1 MQNWMQAL
9 AAHYETVRA
18 QNPREDLLILFD
30 IDGTILDIR
39 YMMLYLLQAYDQHH
53 DTGFFSNRNVIDINF
68 AYEELESGLVG
79 LGVPASHFGAIREW
93 CDKHRWSMAAILES
107 HRPFP
112 GVLDVI
118 RWFQLQPN
126 THVGLNTSRAE
137 SLREETLCSLNKL
150 GREYR
155 VHFASDLL
163 FMREATGH
171 HDIAAAKVDGIRHFR
186 ELGYRPFAM
195 VDNQPYNLEAVA
207 DCEPDD
213 EILLLHAGTL
223 FQNRL
228 EHIPAG
234 AVHGNVYD
242 LTELIP
248 SKSLP
253 RHIQFVWQGVNNE
266 AVLSEFL
273 RSNIRWADLSG
284 LTEPCVNACQLDSET
299 SPMIE
304 RQSRLIHDSLQA
316 IKDNHRGIRIGLGAD
331 KTLNTRILDLLQSA
345 GIAPE
350 DIWFHADIELL
361 DEAAF
366 RYLAETHPGS
376 VIEVPV
382 DFLAP
387 LIMNGT
393 QLAESVLDR
402 LSEWGVNRF
411 ALSWH
416 TPQVRKLQELLD
428 HWGFETTIC
437 HVRELQSFLQAVLL
451 NPRAISSE
459 FNFPKWQS
467 ITTGKRRV
475 YDVRGELLK
484 QA

>member
-18 QNPREDLLILFD
+18 ENPREDLLILFD

-53 DTGFFSNRNVIDINF
+53 DTGFFSNRHIIDINF
-68 AYEELESGLVG
+68 TYDELESGLAG
-79 LGVPASHFGAIREW
+79 LGVPANHFGAIRAW
-93 CDKHRWSMAAILES
+93 CDKYRWSMAAILES

-155 VHFASDLL
+155 VHFSSDLM

-171 HDIAAAKVDGIRHFR
+171 RDIAAAKIAGIQHFR
-186 ELGYRPFAM
+186 DTGYRPFAM
-195 VDNQPYNLEAVA
+195 VDNQPQNLEAVA
-207 DCEPDD
+207 TCDPDGD
-213 EILLLHAGTL
+213 ILLLHAGTL

-228 EHIPAG
+228 EHIPAT

-266 AVLSEFL
+266 AIFSEFL

-284 LTEPCVNACQLDSET
+284 LTRPCINAYQFEREP
-299 SPMIE
+299 SPAME
-304 RQSRLIHDSLQA
+304 RQTHLIHESLQA
-316 IKDNHRGIRIGLGAD
+316 IKNSHRGIKLELSAD
-331 KTLNTRILDLLQSA
+331 KTFNTRMLGLLQSA
-345 GIAPE
+345 GIASE
-350 DIWFHADIELL
+350 DIWFHADIESL

-366 RYLAETHPGS
+366 RYLAETHPGAI
-376 VIEVPV
+376 IETPI

-411 ALSWH
+411 ALSWQ
-416 TPQVRKLQELLD
+416 TPQVRMLQELLD
-428 HWGFETTIC
+428 YWGFETTIGDV
-437 HVRELQSFLQAVLL
+437 HELQSFLQAVLL
-451 NPRAISSE
+451 NPRAISSA

-467 ITTGKRRV
+467 MTTGKRSV
-475 YDVRGELLK
+475 HDVSGELLK